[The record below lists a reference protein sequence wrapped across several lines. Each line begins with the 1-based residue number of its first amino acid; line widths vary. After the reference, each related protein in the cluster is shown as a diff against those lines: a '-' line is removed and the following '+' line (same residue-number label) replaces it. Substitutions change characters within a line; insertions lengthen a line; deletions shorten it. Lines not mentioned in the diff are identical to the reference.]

1 MAIAA
6 TSQIYGIDLITPLSK
21 NIHQTVN
28 FPGRF
33 EKITGGKLMSYLS
46 KNNELY
52 LDGSHNPDAAK
63 NINAC
68 LEKLDNTKDLCI
80 IIGMLNSKDPHNYIK
95 EFSNVKLI
103 KTITIP
109 GEENSLSSSELKN
122 QLLTLHNDI
131 SEEDSIEAAIKSI
144 VRSNPDARILI
155 CGSLYLA
162 GQVLKLN

>member
-1 MAIAA
+1 
-6 TSQIYGIDLITPLSK
+6 
-21 NIHQTVN
+21 
-28 FPGRF
+28 
-33 EKITGGKLMSYLS
+33 
-46 KNNELY
+46 
-52 LDGSHNPDAAK
+52 
-63 NINAC
+63 
-68 LEKLDNTKDLCI
+68 
-80 IIGMLNSKDPHNYIK
+80 MLNSKDPHNYIK

-122 QLLTLHNDI
+122 KLLTLHNDI

-144 VRSNPDARILI
+144 ARSNPDDRILI